1 MAGVN
6 FSEEAVQLVAE
17 HKIQA
22 AIEAGEFANL
32 PGLGKPCPLID
43 QPYDPH
49 WWIRRKLRRER
60 LVERLTPDMRPPL
73 E

>member
-6 FSEEAVQLVAE
+6 FSEQAVQLVAE

-22 AIEAGEFANL
+22 AIEAGEFEKL
-32 PGLGKPCPLID
+32 PGLGKPCRLID

-49 WWIRRKLRRER
+49 WWVRRKLKREQ
-60 LVERLTPDMRPPL
+60 LTSQLTPDSRAPL